1 MKFVGTFISVVMAT
15 LAITPNES
23 IATDYATNVRAAP
36 KNAAMSNAHTELQ
49 EDQKPSY
56 AQVLELY
63 NSFKKD
69 PSCRQE
75 DKDHLDRY
83 LYANGYFFTL
93 MCFNDPEFSNSLMS
107 SYSDVLNA
115 AIFEKCGPF
124 QGGPGPGPD
133 QYWQCM
139 KDVRA
144 SMDTPWN
151 QGMRDAL
158 GDMHSKKPYNSYNYP
173 VYDRP

>member
-1 MKFVGTFISVVMAT
+1 MKNRVLSLKFVGTFISVVMAT

-93 MCFNDPEFSNSLMS
+93 MCFKDPEFSNSLMS
-107 SYSDVLNA
+107 SYSDVLKA
-115 AIFEKCGPF
+115 AILEKCSSF
-124 QGGPGPGPD
+124 QGAARSRSRPVLAVHERCESI
-133 QYWQCM
+133 Y
-139 KDVRA
+139 
-144 SMDTPWN
+144 
-151 QGMRDAL
+151 
-158 GDMHSKKPYNSYNYP
+158 GDSLE
-173 VYDRP
+173 